1 MTDDRVTVK
10 TWVGDSQWRAL
21 RADLARFRAQGY
33 PAWGTE
39 GFWAVLIYRLQRL
52 LRTSR
57 PRWIWLPLRVLVAVL
72 RRLFSMITRTYISA
86 DAEIG
91 PGLLIPH
98 AASIRVQPFTKL
110 GAGCTNLH
118 GCTIGSGPTEGSAT
132 IGDDV
137 FLSCHH
143 WPDHHR

>member
-72 RRLFSMITRTYISA
+72 RRLFS
-86 DAEIG
+86 
-91 PGLLIPH
+91 
-98 AASIRVQPFTKL
+98 
-110 GAGCTNLH
+110 
-118 GCTIGSGPTEGSAT
+118 
-132 IGDDV
+132 
-137 FLSCHH
+137 
-143 WPDHHR
+143 